1 MLKVK
6 VKLIENILI
15 FFEKGIA
22 NSVVICYNLY
32 VVIPLVTSNKISI
45 PNTPFERFVYIHYGW
60 GGSIWSLFFLFFDFF
75 STFSIYDKI

>member
-60 GGSIWSLFFLFFDFF
+60 GLHLEPFFFFDFF
-75 STFSIYDKI
+75 NLFNI